1 MQWNPA
7 NINILQTYPAPI
19 NPTSKHILYLFIT
32 LISSKNICIQIVE
45 FFTSLGA
52 ISKWKLLTCVQL
64 FATPWTVHPWNSPS
78 QNTGVGSLS
87 LLQGIF
93 PTQGLNPGL
102 LYCRQI
108 LYQLSHKGS
117 MKDTYCS
124 PQFQKQ
130 QNKDFFLRLKRLK
143 KKKTCFKFFVFW
155 HVTS

>member
-19 NPTSKHILYLFIT
+19 NPTSQHILYLFIT

-143 KKKTCFKFFVFW
+143 KKRLKFFVFW